1 MKEIISEDEVHRAV
15 DYLVKS
21 ATDIG
26 AATAA
31 ARLNEALVK
40 VVLAEEMKKLDGSI
54 AAREMEARTSKAY
67 RQALENDAAAAR
79 ELATAK
85 ALREAAS
92 ARIEVWRSQNANFR
106 ATKF

>member
-1 MKEIISEDEVHRAV
+1 MRQIVKEEDVHEAV
-15 DYLVKS
+15 EFLVRS
-21 ATDIG
+21 AEDIG

-40 VVLAEEMKKLDGSI
+40 VVLSEEMKKLDGSI

-67 RQALENDAAAAR
+67 REALEDDAKAAR
-79 ELATAK
+79 ALATAK